1 METEGV
7 EMKALYKRIA
17 DDPIASRR
25 ISAGEI
31 VQPLFTN
38 EAGIIHYERLETNEP
53 DFRRSSPAVFLRNH
67 AKVAED
73 KHAKVWKRLADADGD
88 IETPDLEKA

>member
-1 METEGV
+1 MDNI
-7 EMKALYKRIA
+7 EMKTLYKRQTS
-17 DDPIASRR
+17 DPAHGINK
-25 ISAGEI
+25 GEI
-31 VQPLFTN
+31 VQTLFTN

-67 AKVAED
+67 AKVAEE

-88 IETPDLEKA
+88 IETPDLETA